1 MKIIRKMLVH
11 KCMYWSNPVP
21 DGYGGYTF
29 QPPIEL
35 KCRWEDIN
43 ERFITD
49 ANTEDLSKSKVYVDR
64 DLMVGGY
71 LLEGL
76 GEDIDLTGNPENITT
91 AKGHIYYEHHF
102 YNLRRD
108 SDGKKNNNIL
118 RYRQ

>member
-49 ANTEDLSKSKVYVDR
+49 ENTEDLSKSKVYVDR
-64 DLMVGGY
+64 DIMVGGY

-91 AKGHIYYEHHF
+91 AYKIKRFDKLPTLKGTH
-102 YNLRRD
+102 
-108 SDGKKNNNIL
+108 IL
-118 RYRQ
+118 RTSFL